1 MSQRKVLVILPSY
14 DAGGAENY
22 ALRLIEYAG
31 TEDYEWH
38 VTTGNPNN
46 RGMEPNF
53 EAAGAAVHTASPGFG
68 LTPRVISFWRFLR
81 RHRFDAVMSLN
92 GVFAGV
98 PMALAR
104 LSGMPVRVA
113 WHRRSTPAYA
123 QTPGRRAY
131 ARLGL
136 ALLNWGSTRILS
148 NSEAALDTFHGGGW
162 RSSEKFAVIPNG
174 VDAERF
180 RPRPAD
186 RPAIR
191 KQLGLADTHFV
202 VGHVGR
208 VDPAKDHETL
218 FRIVRALHDDDP
230 NVRLLIVGT
239 GTDTPAMQARLAAYG
254 IADITYAMGVR
265 DDVEMLYQAMDV
277 FVFPS
282 VTEGQPN
289 ALIEAMLSGVPV
301 VASDIAPIRKVL
313 PVEYSSQCFAPKDV
327 QAACQQVNAAAEVV
341 AETSVSAR
349 RRCQT
354 VFDIEQ
360 NLERALTPL
369 RIPSESI

>member
-1 MSQRKVLVILPSY
+1 MLPSY

-22 ALRLIEYAG
+22 ALRLIEYSG
-31 TEDYEWH
+31 TRDYDWH
-38 VTTGNPNN
+38 VTSGNPNN
-46 RGMEPNF
+46 RGMEPKF
-53 EAAGAAVHTASPGFG
+53 EAAGSAVHYVSPGFG

-104 LSGMPVRVA
+104 LANIPVRVA

-123 QTPGRRAY
+123 QTLGRRAY
-131 ARLGL
+131 VRL
-136 ALLNWGSTRILS
+136 ALAMLGWGSTRILS
-148 NSEAALDTFHGGGW
+148 NSEAALDTFHGAGW
-162 RSSEKFAVIPNG
+162 RPSEKFAVIPNG

-180 RPRPAD
+180 RPRPAE

-191 KQLGLADTHFV
+191 EQLGFGDTQFV
-202 VGHVGR
+202 IGHVGR
-208 VDPAKDHETL
+208 IDPAKDHETL
-218 FRIVRALHDDDP
+218 FRIVRGLHDEDP
-230 NVRLLIVGT
+230 NVRLLMV
-239 GTDTPAMQARLAAYG
+239 GTDTDSPAMHARLAAHG
-254 IADITYAMGVR
+254 IADISHAMGVR

-301 VASDIAPIRKVL
+301 VASDIAPIRGAL
-313 PVEYSSQCFAPKDV
+313 PEAPTPRLFPPGDAAEAV
-327 QAACQQVNAAAEVV
+327 QVIQSFRRTAEDGACQLQDWAQRRYDLVSNMNAAL
-341 AETSVSAR
+341 S
-349 RRCQT
+349 C
-354 VFDIEQ
+354 
-360 NLERALTPL
+360 LTNA
-369 RIPSESI
+369 

>member
-1 MSQRKVLVILPSY
+1 MSRRKVLVILPSY

-38 VTTGNPNN
+38 VTSGNPNN
-46 RGMEPNF
+46 RGMEPKF
-53 EAAGAAVHTASPGFG
+53 EAAGAVVHYVSPGFG
-68 LTPRVISFWRFLR
+68 LTPRVISFGRFLR

-98 PMALAR
+98 PMALTR
-104 LSGMPVRVA
+104 LAGIPTRVA
-113 WHRRSTPAYA
+113 WHRRSTPAYS

-131 ARLGL
+131 ARLAL

-148 NSEAALDTFHGGGW
+148 NSEAALDNFHGQHW

-174 VDAERF
+174 VDAKRF

-191 KQLGLADTHFV
+191 EQLGFAETQFV
-202 VGHVGR
+202 IGHVGR

-218 FRIVRALHDDDP
+218 FRIVRALYEEDP
-230 NVRLLIVGT
+230 NVRLLMVGT
-239 GTDTPAMQARLAAYG
+239 GTDTPAMQTRLAAHG
-254 IADITYAMGVR
+254 IADITHAVGIR

-313 PVEYSSQCFAPKDV
+313 PTDYLAHCFCVGDV
-327 QAACQQVNAAAEVV
+327 QNAYRQAKLAMNTADEIRQ
-341 AETSVSAR
+341 AAR
-349 RRCQT
+349 RWCQKM
-354 VFDIEQ
+354 FDSDQ
-360 NLERALTPL
+360 NFMQAVTELQE
-369 RIPSESI
+369 

>member
-1 MSQRKVLVILPSY
+1 MTRLKVLVLLPSY

-31 TEDYEWH
+31 NQDYEWH
-38 VTTGNPNN
+38 VTSGKLES
-46 RGMEPNF
+46 RGMGPKF
-53 EAAGAAVHTASPGFG
+53 EAAGAAVHYVSPGFG
-68 LTPRVISFWRFLR
+68 LTPRVIRFWRFLR
-81 RHRFDAVMSLN
+81 RHRFGAVMSLN

-104 LSGMPVRVA
+104 LGGIPTRVA

-123 QTPGRRAY
+123 QTLGRRAY
-131 ARLGL
+131 ARVTL
-136 ALLNWGSTRILS
+136 ALLGWGSTRILS
-148 NSEAALDTFHGGGW
+148 NSEGALDTFHAPGW
-162 RSSEKFAVIPNG
+162 RLSEKFGVIPNG

-191 KQLGLADTHFV
+191 GQLGFADTHFV
-202 VGHVGR
+202 IGHVGR

-218 FRIVRALHDDDP
+218 FRIVQALHAEDP
-230 NVRLLIVGT
+230 NVRLLMVGI
-239 GTDTPAMQARLAAYG
+239 GTDTPAIQARLAAHC
-254 IADITYAMGVR
+254 IAEITHAMGVR
-265 DDVEMLYQAMDV
+265 DDVELLYQAMDV

-301 VASDIAPIRKVL
+301 VASAIQPILATAPTESRDVFFPPMDTRKAVEVIRHRRKQICEESRASLAWATVRYDL
-313 PVEYSSQCFAPKDV
+313 KTNMQFALN
-327 QAACQQVNAAAEVV
+327 QLHHN
-341 AETSVSAR
+341 
-349 RRCQT
+349 
-354 VFDIEQ
+354 
-360 NLERALTPL
+360 
-369 RIPSESI
+369 